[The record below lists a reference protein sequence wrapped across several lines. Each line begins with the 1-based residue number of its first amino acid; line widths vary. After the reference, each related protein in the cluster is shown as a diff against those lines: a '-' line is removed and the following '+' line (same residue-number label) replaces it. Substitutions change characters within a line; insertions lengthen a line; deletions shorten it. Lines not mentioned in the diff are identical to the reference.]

1 MRGYFAPDLVNS
13 EVYAASHLIPTD
25 NLKRLETKLKRLS
38 RRKAIGKVETGIEYS
53 IHDEVLEPYK
63 VFDESINRTV
73 TRYRSYTWLTIVGS
87 SPKINGWELVAR
99 YEWESTADGK
109 RICFAHSVPNMVIPE
124 EYRDIDS
131 PFCEHCNTKR
141 KRNNVFL
148 LKHENGDHKV
158 VARNCIKDFL
168 GHSSP
173 ENLIWWASF
182 IKSVNESTVFEGGAT
197 GSTSCDNNYTSL
209 IETMA
214 WAVAIYEKKGWVS
227 VGRCNWNKEKPT
239 SYDVDIALT
248 DMNIKDAGGNYVY
261 EECEREERRKL
272 LEMCPLI
279 DEHFETAERIID
291 LIKETSEN
299 DNSDYVYKL
308 NKIVGAGHVSRKN
321 RSLFVSGLTLLL
333 GEKIKKER
341 EERKK
346 KELERKA
353 KMPDVEEGRYEI
365 SGEIKKATIRTTN
378 YGYSPVETV
387 KVTIEDKEG
396 RRYWGSLPTKIE
408 DKVAFPNV
416 DFIELYDLSE
426 WYDWIDKLEGRTI
439 LLRGTVS
446 ISDKDSKFGFYK
458 RPHGV
463 IIS

>member
-1 MRGYFAPDLVNS
+1 MNIKLNKRVNS

-25 NLKRLETKLKRLS
+25 NLKSLETKLKRLS

-53 IHDEVLEPYK
+53 IHDEVLEPYTVWIK
-63 VFDESINRTV
+63 RTNRDV
-73 TRYRSYTWLTIVGS
+73 TRYRSYTWITIVGS

-109 RICFAHSVPNMVIPE
+109 KICFAHSVPNMVIPE

-173 ENLIWWASF
+173 EHLIWWASF
-182 IKSVNESTVFEGGAT
+182 IKSVNESTEFGGGDSFEECSG
-197 GSTSCDNNYTSL
+197 DPLYTSL
-209 IETMA
+209 IETMS

-227 VGRCNWNKEKPT
+227 VGRCNWDKEKPT
-239 SYDVDIALT
+239 AYGVNIALT
-248 DMNIKDAGGNYVY
+248 DMDIKNSSGCYVY
-261 EECEREERRKL
+261 EDYEREERRKL
-272 LEMCPLI
+272 LEMCPLT
-279 DEHFETAERIID
+279 DEHFETAERIIN
-291 LIKETSEN
+291 LIKKTAEN
-299 DNSDYVYKL
+299 DNSDYIYKL

-346 KELERKA
+346 KEIERKS
-353 KMPDVEEGRYEI
+353 KMLDVEEGRYEI
-365 SGEIKKATIRTTN
+365 SGEIKKATIRTSN

-408 DKVAFPNV
+408 DKVAFPNE

-463 IIS
+463 RVS